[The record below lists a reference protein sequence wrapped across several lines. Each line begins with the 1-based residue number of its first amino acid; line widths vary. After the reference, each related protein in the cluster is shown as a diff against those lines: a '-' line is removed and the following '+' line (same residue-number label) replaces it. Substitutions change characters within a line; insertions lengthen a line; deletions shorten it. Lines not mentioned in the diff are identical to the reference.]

1 MEESEMDLRLKD
13 RVAIVTGGSRGI
25 GRATAEAFLR
35 EGARVMICSARS
47 ASVEAALKDLQSLG
61 TVEGI
66 PGDVADEETVVR
78 LVSETE
84 RRLGPLDAMVANA
97 GIAGEEANLADMSV
111 EEWDRM
117 MAVHLRGAFLCG
129 REAAR
134 AMRASGRRGSVVT
147 VGSVSGSESD
157 LEGGHYN
164 TAKAGM
170 EGLTRSMA
178 VDFARWGIRANCVAP
193 GWVLTDMAIPYI
205 PPRGEPLEN
214 CGVLGRAA
222 EPEEIANAILFL
234 ASEASSFVTGETLV
248 VDGGQLIAAP
258 DAAAGRDGA

>member
-1 MEESEMDLRLKD
+1 MDLRLKD

-47 ASVEAALKDLQSLG
+47 ASVEAALKDLGPLG
-61 TVEGI
+61 AIDGI
-66 PGDVADEETVVR
+66 PGDVADEETVAR
-78 LVSETE
+78 LVAETE
-84 RRLGPLDAMVANA
+84 RRFGPLDVMVANA
-97 GIAGEEANLADMSV
+97 GIAGEEVNLADMRV

-134 AMRASGRRGSVVT
+134 AMRTSGRRGSVVT
-147 VGSVSGSESD
+147 VGSVSGRESD

-178 VDFARWGIRANCVAP
+178 VDFAGWGIRANCVAP
-193 GWVLTDMAIPYI
+193 GWVLTDMAIPYL
-205 PPRGEPLEN
+205 PPPDQPLEN
-214 CGVLGRAA
+214 CGVLRRAA

-234 ASEASSFVTGETLV
+234 ASDVSSYVTGETLV

-258 DAAAGRDGA
+258 DTGAGGPRA

>member
-1 MEESEMDLRLKD
+1 MDLRLKD

-47 ASVEAALKDLQSLG
+47 ASTEAAVKDLRSLG
-61 TVEGI
+61 AIEGI
-66 PGDVADEETVVR
+66 AGDVADEETVVR

-84 RRLGPLDAMVANA
+84 RRLGPLDVMVANA
-97 GIAGEEANLADMSV
+97 GIAGEDVNLADMSV

-147 VGSVSGSESD
+147 LGSVSGSESD

-193 GWVLTDMAIPYI
+193 GWVLTDMAAPYL
-205 PPRGEPLEN
+205 PPPGQPIEN
-214 CGVLGRAA
+214 CGVMRRAA
-222 EPEEIANAILFL
+222 QPEEIANAILFL
-234 ASEASSFVTGETLV
+234 ASEAASFVTGETLV

-258 DAAAGRDGA
+258 GADAGAGGA